1 MVSPGPFTPPAPV
14 EKGLSGGARTTQ
26 VLRSYGF
33 HLLAVLLGI
42 ALAFM

>member
-1 MVSPGPFTPPAPV
+1 MVSPGPVSPPAPMEV
-14 EKGLSGGARTTQ
+14 GSPAGAKTTRI
-26 VLRSYGF
+26 LCNYGF

>member
-1 MVSPGPFTPPAPV
+1 MVSPSPATSPALE
-14 EKGLSGGARTTQ
+14 EKGAPGATTAQ
-26 VLRSYGF
+26 MVRSYGF

>member
-1 MVSPGPFTPPAPV
+1 MVSPGPVNPPAPI
-14 EKGLSGGARTTQ
+14 EMGSPGGAKTTRI
-26 VLRSYGF
+26 LCAYGF

>member
-1 MVSPGPFTPPAPV
+1 MVSPRPEPSLCLDEEARSGPSSV
-14 EKGLSGGARTTQ
+14 ET
-26 VLRSYGF
+26 LRNYGF

>member
-1 MVSPGPFTPPAPV
+1 MASPGPVSAPATL
-14 EKGLSGGARTTQ
+14 EKGSPGGKTTQ
-26 VLRSYGF
+26 VLRNYGF

>member
-1 MVSPGPFTPPAPV
+1 MVSPDPVNPPAP
-14 EKGLSGGARTTQ
+14 ENGGLSSGAKTTQ

-33 HLLAVLLGI
+33 HVLAVLLGI